1 MYSCLFYHFFFIFFQ
16 TFPWILNNFC
26 FTNIFVKNPPIF
38 YQYLPIFYQY
48 FQYIHKIQVSI
59 YPCLPIF
66 QTMLSST
73 EAHVVLPT
81 YEELWALQEMD
92 WIYVLKMI
100 NLGLLWLDIAICLS
114 FLCKNK
120 RSSIRSPLSCVSFT
134 FGFISVFLVLQP
146 T

>member
-1 MYSCLFYHFFFIFFQ
+1 MSIPLTITLTYVFLLILSFFFSVFQ

-38 YQYLPIFYQY
+38 YQY
-48 FQYIHKIQVSI
+48 FQYIHKIQISI

-73 EAHVVLPT
+73 KAHVVLPT
-81 YEELWALQEMD
+81 YEELWALQEID

-100 NLGLLWLDIAICLS
+100 NLGLLWLDKAICLS
-114 FLCKNK
+114 FFYKIKNLLSYHLC
-120 RSSIRSPLSCVSFT
+120 
-134 FGFISVFLVLQP
+134 LVWASHLDL
-146 T
+146 